1 MWLYL
6 LIILLN
12 GKKGIEFDDLDLN
25 DLDPDDLDLSGGDLY
40 LNRI

>member
-12 GKKGIEFDDLDLN
+12 GKKGTEFDDLDLN
-25 DLDPDDLDLSGGDLY
+25 DLDPDDLDLSGGE
-40 LNRI
+40 IVFK